1 MLDHSAQTAAY
12 NRLPCPSNLPE
23 EERIPYQMLCL
34 FYRHY
39 REGILPRDTAQV
51 FKTLVCDWEQ
61 VPNMEKAA
69 LLRYAI
75 ANEFEQARQTGTGG
89 DWDGVW
95 ALLMAY
101 MALPIARGEW
111 DT

>member
-1 MLDHSAQTAAY
+1 MLDYNTQQAAW
-12 NRLPCPSNLPE
+12 RERTCPSTLPE

-89 DWDGVW
+89 DWNGVW

-101 MALPIARGEW
+101 MALPIARVDW

>member
-1 MLDHSAQTAAY
+1 
-12 NRLPCPSNLPE
+12 
-23 EERIPYQMLCL
+23 
-34 FYRHY
+34 
-39 REGILPRDTAQV
+39 
-51 FKTLVCDWEQ
+51 
-61 VPNMEKAA
+61 MEKAA

-75 ANEFEQARQTGTGG
+75 ANEFEQARQTGAGG

>member
-1 MLDHSAQTAAY
+1 MLDHNTQQAAW
-12 NRLPCPSNLPE
+12 RGHSCPSTLPK

-69 LLRYAI
+69 LLRYLPAPVLWGGSLI
-75 ANEFEQARQTGTGG
+75 PAKRKTPACLLARRA
-89 DWDGVW
+89 V
-95 ALLMAY
+95 
-101 MALPIARGEW
+101 
-111 DT
+111 